1 MRAVLMVLVP
11 LALLLFV
18 IYLQLLDTGFRL

>member
-1 MRAVLMVLVP
+1 M

-18 IYLQLLDTGFRL
+18 INFLFASILDCW